1 MAYSSD
7 NYKGIWIPRS
17 EFNEFEYLYPDLCKS
32 FIRKAMK
39 LAVQNRQEFEHIF
52 FKPTKH
58 PRHKRI
64 KKPHI

>member
-52 FKPTKH
+52 FNPIFVEAK
-58 PRHKRI
+58 
-64 KKPHI
+64 